1 MVRSPIVAR
10 RSVARVS
17 CRSIRAPSTV
27 FALRSCSWRSACHG
41 PSLQD
46 SSDGDGRQAKAE
58 NDGRR
63 LGARPRPA
71 GEKDSTAYERNRE
84 RSAADA

>member
-1 MVRSPIVAR
+1 MVRSPIAAR
-10 RSVARVS
+10 RSGGASFLTFDPGAEHRIRVAQLLL
-17 CRSIRAPSTV
+17 AE
-27 FALRSCSWRSACHG
+27 ACHG

-46 SSDGDGRQAKAE
+46 SSDGDGRKAKAE

-84 RSAADA
+84 RCSADA